1 MIFIEK
7 ESIMTVVNVARLD
20 QPGMLG
26 RWSDGG
32 CQQVGGGRGE
42 SWELGTHHSSDQTSD
57 TTSPGLHSVTVLQQ
71 RGCIK

>member
-32 CQQVGGGRGE
+32 C
-42 SWELGTHHSSDQTSD
+42 
-57 TTSPGLHSVTVLQQ
+57 
-71 RGCIK
+71 